1 MLIRQWWSGYHWLHS
16 EPVAKMNM
24 KWVARLWFGPQMAF
38 HGQQKKI
45 GKALKLKLRS
55 CYLFCSDFCGVLE
68 WWTLE
73 QGLPVGFLSSKIFKL
88 SHSFSISHVLKGSI
102 YYRPAIIFYIRRARG
117 DFNLQKRVARSC
129 KENDIYLNWNRSGK
143 ATQLWK

>member
-1 MLIRQWWSGYHWLHS
+1 MEWVSLITLRASSQNEYEMSSWALVWTT
-16 EPVAKMNM
+16 
-24 KWVARLWFGPQMAF
+24 
-38 HGQQKKI
+38 HGFSWTTEKI

-102 YYRPAIIFYIRRARG
+102 YYRPAIIFYIREELVAISIC
-117 DFNLQKRVARSC
+117 KRELLDHAKKMTS
-129 KENDIYLNWNRSGK
+129 
-143 ATQLWK
+143 T